1 VDWPQSNSVV
11 KPPRARKSLS
21 SSTLNIRSQRGL
33 HAVSRLLLLR
43 SDTTHMASDSAYLR
57 WAERKSERLRI
68 HLETI
73 SQMNPHTPQTGR
85 PHGWYDAYRD
95 PRRSKMQPEGS
106 NNRPH
111 YTSSNTAGTREAQ
124 ASTREET
131 RIESPRATMDRNQNY
146 QPDSVLADST
156 RDVISNGSL
165 PAQKRPLSAVDEDED
180 EGIDVRPH
188 QRLRESVGDNYNREQ
203 ESRVCKQALAN
214 DTANSNPVRG
224 HANGPVPPQ
233 NNTAT
238 AMAPVVIN
246 SSPTASLEPR
256 PIQASQLR
264 RDRKLLALMLLKSFR
279 PNAPLPESVVAILD
293 FIRSSGLADSTWPRE
308 NSGCSLGSNKGV
320 LEQWQAFAGIL
331 QAFRDRT
338 GFEGSQEAWNVRC
351 TSVRGSAC

>member
-1 VDWPQSNSVV
+1 
-11 KPPRARKSLS
+11 
-21 SSTLNIRSQRGL
+21 
-33 HAVSRLLLLR
+33 
-43 SDTTHMASDSAYLR
+43 
-57 WAERKSERLRI
+57 
-68 HLETI
+68 
-73 SQMNPHTPQTGR
+73 
-85 PHGWYDAYRD
+85 
-95 PRRSKMQPEGS
+95 
-106 NNRPH
+106 
-111 YTSSNTAGTREAQ
+111 
-124 ASTREET
+124 
-131 RIESPRATMDRNQNY
+131 MDRNQNY

-180 EGIDVRPH
+180 EGIEVRPH

-246 SSPTASLEPR
+246 FSPTASLEPR

-279 PNAPLPESVVAILD
+279 PDAPLPESVVAILD
-293 FIRSSGLADSTWPRE
+293 FIRCSGLADSTWPRE

-320 LEQWQAFAGIL
+320 LERWQAFAGIL

-351 TSVRGSAC
+351 TSLRGGPRLDASEQLLEASVKMEDWLLKLQKEGLNVSAFSNKVANVLLNLAEWMNTMNDENIAMFREKIKTLNERLEGWFIHG